1 MELVEFIKDLNV
13 AKHKYDQL
21 KSALDSVEETGY
33 GIVVPN
39 VNDMELKAPEIVK
52 QGNRC
57 GIKLRASAPSLHIIK
72 VDVEAEVNPIMGEE
86 QQSADMVEYLQ
97 NEFEENPQKLWS
109 TKMFGKS
116 LEEMVGDSL
125 KNKITAVPQG
135 VQNKMRRTM
144 SRIVNEGKGGV
155 IYILL

>member
-1 MELVEFIKDLNV
+1 
-13 AKHKYDQL
+13 
-21 KSALDSVEETGY
+21 
-33 GIVVPN
+33 
-39 VNDMELKAPEIVK
+39 
-52 QGNRC
+52 
-57 GIKLRASAPSLHIIK
+57 
-72 VDVEAEVNPIMGEE
+72 
-86 QQSADMVEYLQ
+86 MVEYLQ

-155 IYILL
+155 ICILL